1 MFVVFGNTSLSLI
14 LALISDDL
22 AELDAPQIIHSAS
35 NGGKI
40 NNPWQQCQSVHRWK
54 NVGVCVCVPVTLGV
68 VSKSELIYIC

>member
-1 MFVVFGNTSLSLI
+1 MFVVFQHMSLSLI

-22 AELDAPQIIHSAS
+22 AEVAAPQIIHSAS

-54 NVGVCVCVPVTLGV
+54 NIGECVCVRVPVTLGV
-68 VSKSELIYIC
+68 KSELKYIC